1 MPVLK
6 LQTNSPSSDWE
17 SEFSDQE
24 IIIGR
29 EGGEGVNL
37 LIPDPSISRLHG
49 KIRIAADGYWYE
61 DQAST
66 HGSKKNDSV
75 ILGPTRIFTGD
86 VIEIGDSSIT
96 ILSADATD
104 EEDDLSELF
113 DVLTSKDIFSLNQN
127 EPPAHSPSTKVKI
140 IGQKKFQIP
149 LLEQESEKLGRE
161 DGKFIGK
168 LVNHFCYSNLEDALY
183 LSIEDI
189 VGFIDNV
196 ERGAIL
202 LLDSD
207 RNELA
212 VKSHYP
218 LFEPAVS
225 STLALQAMGKN
236 KAIIWESDNNN
247 EQLSASIKKLN
258 IHSGMYAPMSFGDC
272 TVGLISLDT
281 TTRGNSFSETDLELF
296 MSLSQ
301 ILAALVIAKQQ
312 ADTVPQP
319 SAKPGR

>member
-1 MPVLK
+1 M
-6 LQTNSPSSDWE
+6 
-17 SEFSDQE
+17 
-24 IIIGR
+24 
-29 EGGEGVNL
+29 
-37 LIPDPSISRLHG
+37 
-49 KIRIAADGYWYE
+49 
-61 DQAST
+61 
-66 HGSKKNDSV
+66 
-75 ILGPTRIFTGD
+75 
-86 VIEIGDSSIT
+86 
-96 ILSADATD
+96 
-104 EEDDLSELF
+104 
-113 DVLTSKDIFSLNQN
+113 
-127 EPPAHSPSTKVKI
+127 
-140 IGQKKFQIP
+140 
-149 LLEQESEKLGRE
+149 
-161 DGKFIGK
+161 
-168 LVNHFCYSNLEDALY
+168 
-183 LSIEDI
+183 
-189 VGFIDNV
+189 
-196 ERGAIL
+196 
-202 LLDSD
+202 LDSD

-281 TTRGNSFSETDLELF
+281 TTKGNSFSETDLELF

-319 SAKPGR
+319 NAKLGR